1 MLILYFFENDVFLPK
16 LFLYKFV
23 QKTNL
28 SYYKKREVKLM
39 QIKDIEKVITKL
51 TNEKNKLVQK
61 KDELVVE
68 IDLLDQKIDKLTKS
82 KQSIERLQQ
91 RQQDEMNTIEEI
103 ISGKKKTQES
113 DQKDEENA
121 SE

>member
-61 KDELVVE
+61 KDELVAE

-82 KQSIERLQQ
+82 KQSIEKLQQ

-103 ISGKKKTQES
+103 ISVKKKTQES

>member
-61 KDELVVE
+61 KDELVAE

-82 KQSIERLQQ
+82 KQSIEKLQQ

>member
-1 MLILYFFENDVFLPK
+1 
-16 LFLYKFV
+16 
-23 QKTNL
+23 
-28 SYYKKREVKLM
+28 M
-39 QIKDIEKVITKL
+39 QIKDIEKVIIKL

-61 KDELVVE
+61 KDELVAE
-68 IDLLDQKIDKLTKS
+68 IDLMDQKIDKLTKS

>member
-1 MLILYFFENDVFLPK
+1 
-16 LFLYKFV
+16 
-23 QKTNL
+23 
-28 SYYKKREVKLM
+28 M

-61 KDELVVE
+61 KDELVAE

-82 KQSIERLQQ
+82 KQSIEKLQQ

>member
-1 MLILYFFENDVFLPK
+1 MC
-16 LFLYKFV
+16 KFV

-61 KDELVVE
+61 KDELVAE
-68 IDLLDQKIDKLTKS
+68 IDLMDQKIDKLTKS